1 MTPVHR
7 QPIVHPAAWK
17 SADIGGKAGFVR
29 ALTTEQLAGFD
40 ILLKQTEKLAPQ
52 NVTRRD
58 FDHPAINRLGAD
70 LKQEIME
77 GCGMV
82 ILTGITREKYSD
94 QQMERIY
101 FGLGTHLGVAAEQ
114 SAWGDKLGYVRE
126 EEDDPVARGYRSS
139 AELNM
144 HTDSYEMVGLMC
156 LQKAASGGYSGMV
169 STLAIHNEILRTRP
183 DLLEPLY
190 RGFHYAIPEVRFSAK
205 PITDGMIPV
214 FCNVD
219 GKVSCN
225 YASSFMRAAA
235 EQMKVPLPDGLS
247 EGLDYFDETADR
259 EDFAL
264 RFMLEPGEIMLWHN
278 FIYLHSRTEFK
289 NSATQKRLLLRLWM
303 DVPEGRPVDPA
314 VHERA
319 AAYKRSYAEKKAG
332 LKNNE
337 SIKNK
342 ELQ

>member
-1 MTPVHR
+1 MTPLYLKH
-7 QPIVHPAAWK
+7 IDHPAAWR
-17 SADIGGKAGFVR
+17 SADIGGKADFSR
-29 ALTTEQLAGFD
+29 ALRADEIEGFD
-40 ILLKQTEKLAPQ
+40 ALLARTAGIAPHE
-52 NVTRRD
+52 VTRRD
-58 FDHPAINRLGAD
+58 FDHPAINRLGAE
-70 LKQEIME
+70 LKREIMD
-77 GCGMV
+77 GRGMV
-82 ILTGITREKYSD
+82 ILSGITREKYSD
-94 QQMERIY
+94 LQMERIY

-144 HTDSYEMVGLMC
+144 HTDSYELVGLMC
-156 LQKAASGGYSGMV
+156 IQKAVSGGTSGMV

-183 DLLEPLY
+183 ELLEPLY

-235 EQMKVPLPDGLS
+235 EQLHQPLPPGLS
-247 EGLDYFDETADR
+247 EALDYFDEIAKR

-264 RFMLEPGEIMLWHN
+264 SFMLEPGEIMLWHN
-278 FIYLHSRTEFK
+278 FLYLHSRTEFR

-303 DVPEGRPVDPA
+303 DVPGGRPVDPA

-319 AAYKRSYAEKKAG
+319 AAYKRSYAEKKAQS
-332 LKNNE
+332 NN
-337 SIKNK
+337 KTR